1 MNTADPFIG
10 KFSFLNHKCPQQSL
24 NAGVDKTLTLAA
36 IKVRQFS
43 GKNLTAR
50 RQAYFLVLSDI
61 AFRFF
66 IKFPDCICCTSG
78 VGLMPVKYGPII
90 RK

>member
-1 MNTADPFIG
+1 MNTADPFFG
-10 KFSFLNHKCPQQSL
+10 KFSFLNHRWPQQSL

-43 GKNLTAR
+43 GKNLTAQ
-50 RQAYFLVLSDI
+50 RQVNFLVLSDI

-66 IKFPDCICCTSG
+66 H
-78 VGLMPVKYGPII
+78 
-90 RK
+90 